1 VVALAR
7 RHFQEAR
14 AIMAR
19 APRRVVRAPRIMGDA
34 YRAILDKL
42 VARGFAPPRAPV
54 RHSKLR
60 LLVIVLRN
68 LV

>member
-1 VVALAR
+1 VELAR
-7 RHFQEAR
+7 KNFQEAR

-19 APRRVVRAPRIMGDA
+19 APRRTVRAPRIMGDA

-54 RHSKLR
+54 RHSKL
-60 LLVIVLRN
+60 LLLLIVARN

>member
-1 VVALAR
+1 
-7 RHFQEAR
+7 
-14 AIMAR
+14 
-19 APRRVVRAPRIMGDA
+19 MGEA

-54 RHSKLR
+54 RLPQAQ
-60 LLVIVLRN
+60 LLLIVLRN